1 MRLTVAIPRSGPPCP
16 SRNHNTEAS
25 NTSGTKTVS
34 PLGIRSHGAVMP
46 RAQTASNAKLTQM
59 SMAERGP
66 GANAELSSA
75 SSATTAKGA
84 ILVRVEPRAKGLL
97 GPT

>member
-1 MRLTVAIPRSGPPCP
+1 MATPVFAPPWP

-25 NTSGTKTVS
+25 NNSGTKTVN
-34 PLGIRSHGAVMP
+34 PLGMRSHGALTA
-46 RAQTASNAKLTQM
+46 RAQAARNARLTQM

-66 GANAELSSA
+66 GGNAELSSA
-75 SSATTAKGA
+75 STATTAKGA
-84 ILVRVEPRAKGLL
+84 ILVRVEPRAKGLG

>member
-1 MRLTVAIPRSGPPCP
+1 
-16 SRNHNTEAS
+16 
-25 NTSGTKTVS
+25 
-34 PLGIRSHGAVMP
+34 MP